1 MRPLRIAMVGQRG
14 VPATFGGIEHHV
26 EELGARLVERGHEV
40 IVYARPNYLD
50 APIEEHRG
58 MRVKVLPTVDSKHL
72 DAIVHSGVS
81 TTAAIRERVD
91 VIHYHAIGPGI
102 PGALPR
108 FASHAKVALTV
119 HGRDGERAKWG
130 RGAQMVLSTAEWMS
144 AKVPD
149 ATIVVSKDLQ
159 RHYLEAYGRRTWYI
173 PNGVE
178 PKERLPAREI
188 TERWGL
194 TEGSY
199 VLFVGR
205 LVPEKAPDLL
215 IRAFRR
221 MPGDRRLVIAGGSS
235 FTDEYVQALHALAA
249 DDDRVIMAGYVYG
262 DALTELYSNA
272 AVFVLPSALEGL
284 PLTLLEAASFGAP
297 LVASDIP
304 PHLEIVTEDAPGH
317 RVFESGSEDGALSAI
332 GRALDGGA
340 AERTAAEAFKAD
352 VLGRY
357 RWDVV
362 VDETEQVYDTIAEGK
377 RRRRT

>member
-1 MRPLRIAMVGQRG
+1 MVGQRG

-40 IVYARPNYLD
+40 IVYARPRYLD

-130 RGAQMVLSTAEWMS
+130 RGAQMVLSSAEWMS

-149 ATIVVSKDLQ
+149 ATIVVSQDLQ
-159 RHYLEAYGRRTWYI
+159 RHYLERYERTTWYI

-178 PKERLPAREI
+178 PKDRLPAREI

-235 FTDEYVQALHALAA
+235 FTDDFVDALHALAA
-249 DDDRVIMAGYVYG
+249 TDDRVVMAGYVYG

-272 AVFVLPSALEGL
+272 AAFVLPSALEGL

-304 PHLEIVTEDAPGH
+304 PHLEIVAEDAPGH
-317 RVFESGSEDGALSAI
+317 RVFASGSEDGLIAAI
-332 GRALDGGA
+332 DRSLEGGA
-340 AERTAAEAFKAD
+340 AERIAAEAFKAD
-352 VLGRY
+352 VLRRY

-362 VDETEQVYDTIAEGK
+362 VDETEQVYDTIVEGK
-377 RRRRT
+377 RRRRS

>member
-1 MRPLRIAMVGQRG
+1 MVGQRG

-26 EELGARLVERGHEV
+26 EELGSRLVERGHEV
-40 IVYARPNYLD
+40 IVYARTNYLES
-50 APIEEHRG
+50 PIEEHRG

-108 FASHAKVALTV
+108 YGSHAKVALTV

-130 RGAQMVLSTAEWMS
+130 RGARMVLSTAEWMS

-159 RHYLEAYGRRTWYI
+159 RHYADAYGRTTWYV

-178 PKERLPAREI
+178 PKDRLPAREI
-188 TERWGL
+188 AERWGL
-194 TEGSY
+194 TQGSY
-199 VLFVGR
+199 ILFVGR

-215 IRAFRR
+215 IRAFRGL
-221 MPGDRRLVIAGGSS
+221 PGDVRLVIAGGSS
-235 FTDEYVQALHALAA
+235 FTDDYVSSLEALAA
-249 DDDRVIMAGYVYG
+249 NDPRVLMAGYVYD

-272 AVFVLPSALEGL
+272 AAFVLPSALEGL
-284 PLTLLEAASFGAP
+284 PLTLLEAASFGIP
-297 LVASDIP
+297 LVVSDIP
-304 PHLEIVTEDAPGH
+304 PHLEIVGEEAPGH
-317 RVFESGSEDGALSAI
+317 RVFASGSEDGLAAAI
-332 GRALDGGA
+332 ARTRMDEKAEQIA
-340 AERTAAEAFKAD
+340 AKRFRED
-352 VLGRY
+352 VLQRY
-357 RWDVV
+357 DWDRV
-362 VDETEQVYDTIAEGK
+362 VDQTEQVYETIVGGK
-377 RRRRT
+377 RRRRD

>member
-1 MRPLRIAMVGQRG
+1 VRPLRIAMVGQRG

-26 EELGARLVERGHEV
+26 EELGSRLVERGHEV
-40 IVYARPNYLD
+40 IVYARPNYLES
-50 APIEEHRG
+50 PIEEYRG

-81 TTAAIRERVD
+81 TAAAIRERVD

-130 RGAQMVLSTAEWMS
+130 RAARMVLSTAEWMS

-149 ATIVVSKDLQ
+149 ATIVVSQDLQ
-159 RHYLEAYGRRTWYI
+159 RHYLDAYGRQTWYI

-178 PKERLPAREI
+178 PKDRLPAREI
-188 TERWGL
+188 TDRWGL

-215 IRAFRR
+215 IHAFRHLE
-221 MPGDRRLVIAGGSS
+221 GDVRLVIAGGSS
-235 FTDEYVQALHALAA
+235 FTDEYVGSLEALAST
-249 DDDRVIMAGYVYG
+249 DDRVVMAGYVYG
-262 DALTELYSNA
+262 DTLTELYSNA
-272 AVFVLPSALEGL
+272 SVFVLPSALEGL
-284 PLTLLEAASFGAP
+284 PLTLLEAASFGSP

-304 PHLEIVTEDAPGH
+304 PHLEIVSEDAPGH
-317 RVFESGSEDGALSAI
+317 RVFTSGSEDGLIAAI
-332 GRALDGGA
+332 ERARADGP
-340 AERTAAEAFKAD
+340 AERTAAEAFRED
-352 VLGRY
+352 VLQRY
-357 RWDVV
+357 RWDRV
-362 VDETEQVYDTIAEGK
+362 VDETEHVYDTIVGGK
-377 RRRRT
+377 RRRRG

>member
-1 MRPLRIAMVGQRG
+1 MRRLRIAMVGQRG

-26 EELGARLVERGHEV
+26 EELGSRLVERGHEV
-40 IVYARPNYLD
+40 IVYARPNYLES
-50 APIEEHRG
+50 PIEEYRG

-81 TTAAIRERVD
+81 TAAAIRERVD

-130 RGAQMVLSTAEWMS
+130 RGARTVLSTAEWMS

-149 ATIVVSKDLQ
+149 ATIVVSQDLE
-159 RHYLEAYGRRTWYI
+159 RHYADAYGRKTWYI

-178 PKERLPAREI
+178 PQERLPAREI

-194 TEGSY
+194 AANSY

-215 IRAFRR
+215 IRAFRQL
-221 MPGDRRLVIAGGSS
+221 PGDLRLVIAGGSS
-235 FTDEYVQALHALAA
+235 FTDDYVGSLEALAA
-249 DDDRVIMAGYVYG
+249 TDERVVMAGYVYG

-284 PLTLLEAASFGAP
+284 PLTLLEAASFGSP
-297 LVASDIP
+297 LIASDIP
-304 PHLEIVTEDAPGH
+304 PHLEIVSEDAPGH
-317 RVFESGSEDGALSAI
+317 RVFVSGSEDGLVAAI
-332 GRALDGGA
+332 DRSRAGGQE
-340 AERTAAEAFKAD
+340 ERTAAERFRED
-352 VLGRY
+352 VLERY
-357 RWDVV
+357 RWDRVV
-362 VDETEQVYDTIAEGK
+362 EETEHVYETIVGGK
-377 RRRRT
+377 RRRRS

>member
-1 MRPLRIAMVGQRG
+1 MKPLRIAMVGSRG

-26 EELGARLVERGHEV
+26 EELGSRLVERGHEV
-40 IVYARPNYLD
+40 IVYARPNYLES
-50 APIEEHRG
+50 PIEEYRG

-81 TTAAIRERVD
+81 TAAAIRERVD

-102 PGALPR
+102 PGVLPR

-130 RGAQMVLSTAEWMS
+130 RGARMVLSTAEWMS

-159 RHYLEAYGRRTWYI
+159 RHYKDAYERRTWYI

-178 PKERLPAREI
+178 PRDRLPAREI

-215 IRAFRR
+215 IRAFGHV
-221 MPGDRRLVIAGGSS
+221 PGDTRLVIAGGSS
-235 FTDEYVQALHALAA
+235 FTDEYVGSLEALAA
-249 DDDRVIMAGYVYG
+249 TDERVVMAGYVYG
-262 DALTELYSNA
+262 DTLTELYANA

-284 PLTLLEAASFGAP
+284 PLTLLEAASFGSP

-304 PHLEIVTEDAPGH
+304 PHLEIVSEDAPGH
-317 RVFESGSEDGALSAI
+317 RVFTSGSEDGLAAAI
-332 GRALDGGA
+332 ARSRADGPAERAA
-340 AERTAAEAFKAD
+340 AELFRAD
-352 VLGRY
+352 VLERY
-357 RWDVV
+357 RWDRV
-362 VDETEQVYDTIAEGK
+362 VDETEHVYDTIVGGK
-377 RRRRT
+377 RRS